1 MSSINSDS
9 LESAKNQ
16 SETTLEIATLLQ
28 THFESTDAC
37 YTFLK
42 QSMKVEFYTVRNWY
56 KGLRS
61 PSLENFLS
69 LAQHMPELVN
79 WILQKTGNSV
89 VSDLLNKQKTARDFE
104 DKIPEF
110 DHNRLIFET
119 NNAGNS
125 FIKLQKLNM
134 RQLWFYSMAQ
144 QGYKMR
150 PEKFQKYFGISR
162 ATAYREIIMLVSHNL
177 IFQMGE
183 GHYKYYVAI

>member
-1 MSSINSDS
+1 MSLINSDS
-9 LESAKNQ
+9 LESSKSQ
-16 SETTLEIATLLQ
+16 SETALEIAALLQ
-28 THFESTDAC
+28 AHFESADAC
-37 YTFLK
+37 YAFFK

-79 WILQKTGNSV
+79 WMLHKTGNSG
-89 VSDLLNKQKTARDFE
+89 VSDLLKKQKTACDFE

-119 NNAGNS
+119 NNAGDS
-125 FIKLQKLNM
+125 FIKFQKLNM

-162 ATAYREIIMLVSHNL
+162 ATSYREINMLVSYNL
-177 IFQMGE
+177 IFQMERG
-183 GHYKYYVAI
+183 IINIT